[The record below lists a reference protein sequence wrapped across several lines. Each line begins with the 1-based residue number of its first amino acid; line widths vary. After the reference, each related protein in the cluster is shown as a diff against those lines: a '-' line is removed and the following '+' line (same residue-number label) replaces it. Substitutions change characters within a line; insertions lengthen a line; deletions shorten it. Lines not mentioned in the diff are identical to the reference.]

1 MNILFLIRGQNCRF
15 KYISMKRVCVRV
27 LTSIYIG
34 NISKRVYVGVLTR
47 TYIGNISRIA
57 IGAYW

>member
-1 MNILFLIRGQNCRF
+1 M
-15 KYISMKRVCVRV
+15 RV

-57 IGAYW
+57 IGAYG